1 MRKRWSATAA
11 LSAALVA
18 SLTACSS
25 SSGGFQSSGGSGS
38 TSSAHLRLLVNI
50 TPVLT
55 KQFYENLVAPYEA
68 AHKGVTISIES
79 QTNADVGTQLQQE
92 IAAGNA
98 PDLVSGS
105 LTPNVVPQLTALPG
119 DDWVKSAP
127 YAVQSEIGGKIWQAG
142 SGIQVQSIVFYNKTD
157 FAQAGIT
164 AAPKSLDQF
173 TADLVKLKNAGFV
186 PTQTAGDWV
195 TGAQFEM
202 MANSTVFDTSPN
214 WFVSR
219 NKNSVQ
225 FADSDWAKV
234 LDIYD
239 GWITQSLVT
248 PSAMGLKYQDSID
261 QFLAGKAATYIMGS
275 WFIPTADSTKK
286 NFQVGVFAM
295 PTLSGAPAPVAADP
309 SIPWSILKSSKNQ
322 AADLSLL
329 QYLVTDKT
337 AVTEELKAEDN
348 FRKGY
353 SYPGTPLNDAVSSIV
368 AAAPK
373 TVPAST
379 GLGDNTA
386 ASGFGDELNELVQG
400 LYTGQT
406 PQQVL
411 SALDTWYDSNEGAQ

>member
-1 MRKRWSATAA
+1 VRKRWSATVAW
-11 LSAALVA
+11 SAAMLA
-18 SLTACSS
+18 SLTAC

-38 TSSAHLRLLVNI
+38 TTSAHLRLLVNI

-55 KQFYENLVAPYEA
+55 KQFYQDLVAPYEA

-92 IAAGNA
+92 IAAGNP

-105 LTPNVVPQLTALPG
+105 LTPDVVPQLTGLP
-119 DDWVKSAP
+119 DTDWVKNAP
-127 YAVQSEIGGKIWQAG
+127 YAVQSEIGGKIWEAG
-142 SGIQVQSIVFYNKTD
+142 SGIQVQSVIFYNKTD
-157 FAQAGIT
+157 FTQAGIT
-164 AAPKSLDQF
+164 KMPTTLDELTQDF
-173 TADLVKLKNAGFV
+173 VKLKNAGFV

-195 TGAQFEM
+195 TGAQYEM

-214 WFVSR
+214 WFASR
-219 NKNSVQ
+219 NKGTVQ
-225 FADSDWAKV
+225 FAGSDWAKV
-234 LDIYD
+234 LDVYD
-239 GWITQSLVT
+239 SWITQDLVT
-248 PSAMGLKYQDSID
+248 PNAMGLKYQDSINE
-261 QFLAGKAATYIMGS
+261 FLAGKAATYIMGS
-275 WFIPTADSTKK
+275 WFIPTSDSTKK
-286 NFQVGVFAM
+286 NFQVGAFAM

-309 SIPWSILKSSKNQ
+309 SIPWSILKTSKNQ
-322 AADLSLL
+322 AADLGLL

-337 AVTEELKAEDN
+337 AVTKELKAEDN

-353 SYPGTPLNDAVSSIV
+353 SYPGTALNDAVSSIV

-406 PQQVL
+406 PAQVL
-411 SALDTWYDSNEGAQ
+411 SALDSWYDANDTSAQ